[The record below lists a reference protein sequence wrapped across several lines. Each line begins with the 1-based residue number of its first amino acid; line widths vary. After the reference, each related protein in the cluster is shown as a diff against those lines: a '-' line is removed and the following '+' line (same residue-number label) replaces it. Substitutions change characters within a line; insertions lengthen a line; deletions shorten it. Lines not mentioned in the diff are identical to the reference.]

1 MASNGNHQ
9 FERFVFPLQSNGAAG
24 EVGGRFGRQDKDR
37 ISSDRVASGQPAS
50 VNQVDRS
57 QGTNPTGARTHSPL
71 VHKSRT
77 EHLNVWVDPLV
88 KSHLQRLAEQ
98 EGLSLSATTAAFL
111 ERSLQ
116 EQVDLQYSAL
126 LEPIIKSAIRKEMQA
141 NRSHQVWLL
150 TRNVFASEH
159 TRNLVTN
166 ILGIIC
172 RQQKMTEENLKN
184 IIAMTKQTAKG
195 NLTRR
200 NPELEE
206 LIEAVNKWLD
216 TEEENPNNQGQR
228 V

>member
-1 MASNGNHQ
+1 MNNGKHQ
-9 FERFVFPLQSNGAAG
+9 SSKNVFQSQPNGAKTETLDAS
-24 EVGGRFGRQDKDR
+24 VVQDKDR
-37 ISSDRVASGQPAS
+37 ISSDHPATPQPAS
-50 VNQVDRS
+50 VNFVSRS
-57 QGTNPTGARTHSPL
+57 EGTNPKSARSHSPL

-111 ERSLQ
+111 ERSLK

-126 LEPIIKSAIRKEMQA
+126 LEPIIKSAIRKELQGISSRQA
-141 NRSHQVWLL
+141 WLL

-172 RQQKMTEENLKN
+172 RQQKMTEANLQS
-184 IIAMTKQTAKG
+184 IIAMSKQTAKG

-206 LIEAVNKWLD
+206 LIEAVRKWL
-216 TEEENPNNQGQR
+216 EEGEETHG
-228 V
+228 